1 MNNKNTDFDV
11 IVVGGGS
18 NGLSAGCY
26 LGLEGKRVLV
36 LEALDKVGGMA
47 SSGYLIPEAPEHL
60 VHPCALDMMSM
71 RVHSHVPE
79 ELGLADHGFD
89 SIELSPG
96 YVYLHPDGSSLIF
109 WRDRQKTADEIRRF
123 SHKDAAAFLEF
134 MDVID
139 MFMDIALPMMRVDPA
154 RFNLTSKLKVLGV
167 ALKNRRLKPELMAL
181 MTGSAHQAAKERFE
195 HPVTV
200 SAMCAL
206 TGLAGDIRADGG
218 GIYYALLGFL
228 HRFGVGRVRGG
239 MQQLSNAMCSRLEE
253 LGGKVITSATVT
265 EIISSQGKIE
275 GVRLADGR
283 TFTAPAVIAGCHP
296 KVALEMVTPGEMP
309 AHLLTRVAMAPA
321 NAKGSG
327 PLKVD
332 VALDGLL
339 SVPRYEA
346 IRGDGI
352 DLRKTVMLIG
362 TEDAVLESFAA
373 CERGEVPRYPY
384 ITLAVPSA
392 ADPAQAPAGQDIVYV
407 YPPVMPV
414 NPRAGWD
421 ALRETVADQVLRQ
434 LADYVDGIDGHVIG
448 RRIEAA
454 PDFTERLNTV
464 NGCVVH
470 IDTTTMRSSTMRP
483 AYGLGGDTLPVSGLY
498 LGSAG
503 SHPGGGVNGMA
514 GKLAA
519 KRASKF
525 LSNNS

>member
-1 MNNKNTDFDV
+1 
-11 IVVGGGS
+11 
-18 NGLSAGCY
+18 
-26 LGLEGKRVLV
+26 
-36 LEALDKVGGMA
+36 
-47 SSGYLIPEAPEHL
+47 
-60 VHPCALDMMSM
+60 
-71 RVHSHVPE
+71 
-79 ELGLADHGFD
+79 
-89 SIELSPG
+89 
-96 YVYLHPDGSSLIF
+96 
-109 WRDRQKTADEIRRF
+109 
-123 SHKDAAAFLEF
+123 
-134 MDVID
+134 
-139 MFMDIALPMMRVDPA
+139 
-154 RFNLTSKLKVLGV
+154 
-167 ALKNRRLKPELMAL
+167 
-181 MTGSAHQAAKERFE
+181 
-195 HPVTV
+195 
-200 SAMCAL
+200 
-206 TGLAGDIRADGG
+206 
-218 GIYYALLGFL
+218 
-228 HRFGVGRVRGG
+228 
-239 MQQLSNAMCSRLEE
+239 
-253 LGGKVITSATVT
+253 
-265 EIISSQGKIE
+265 
-275 GVRLADGR
+275 
-283 TFTAPAVIAGCHP
+283 
-296 KVALEMVTPGEMP
+296 
-309 AHLLTRVAMAPA
+309 
-321 NAKGSG
+321 
-327 PLKVD
+327 
-332 VALDGLL
+332 
-339 SVPRYEA
+339 
-346 IRGDGI
+346 
-352 DLRKTVMLIG
+352 MLIG

-448 RRIEAA
+448 RPIEAA